1 MKKILFVALFV
12 FGCITDC
19 MAERIDICCFDR
31 APADGEGMCREI
43 TSDEHCDDKDKG
55 CPDGYEFMMTYC
67 ETCPIGSYC
76 YNRVKYDC
84 SQPNNFPD
92 VTFTEDGQTGD
103 QCPWKISCNTGQYW
117 TGNGC
122 ESCGIYDE
130 HYVGNGI
137 TYSCNGEGSNNTCE
151 ATSPGSYCTGATYTI
166 NLDKN
171 MPYTHAPDYD
181 KYMNKELSYKYE
193 AGYQNGSSNWNTTT
207 VESSDFKQPTHNY
220 LEFTGYYTKASD
232 GDLVIDADGK
242 ISESY
247 QGSAIE
253 AFIGGTSTLYAQ
265 YKVNE
270 IEITY
275 KNTNGYT
282 KSQTF
287 DIGDDSNSTNRK
299 VIDIITGWTPA
310 GQKFK
315 HWECTAGCDAGKIY
329 EADDVF
335 EFTEELDRT
344 LTARYEDCPAGHY
357 CYGNTE
363 YDCPGG
369 STSDAG
375 SSKIQDCYMFAKTT
389 FTDGTGANF
398 TLGELL
404 GDDNAKIYRH

>member
-1 MKKILFVALFV
+1 MILTN
-12 FGCITDC
+12 ITDVYAAQC
-19 MAERIDICCFDR
+19 YLCCAEAEGSCPQMAPDDQCRI
-31 APADGEGMCREI
+31 
-43 TSDEHCDDKDKG
+43 KG
-55 CPDGYEFMMTYC
+55 CPAGCGLNSAKTDCLLCDPGYYSPDNKGNCLRCTSPDYDNIDWVDQKGMT
-67 ETCPIGSYC
+67 T
-76 YNRVKYDC
+76 D
-84 SQPNNFPD
+84 D
-92 VTFTEDGQTGD
+92 
-103 QCPWKISCNTGQYW
+103 CPWLVTCKTGEYWADGTCKSCSSHNEY
-117 TGNGC
+117 
-122 ESCGIYDE
+122 
-130 HYVGNGI
+130 YVGNNRS
-137 TYSCNGEGSNNTCE
+137 YKCEGSGNEEKCGD
-151 ATSPGSYCTGATYTI
+151 TSPGSYCTGATYTI

-181 KYMNKELSYKYE
+181 KYINKELSYKYE
-193 AGYQNGSSNWNTTT
+193 AGYENGSNNWNTTT

-247 QGSAIE
+247 QGSTIE

-275 KNTNGYT
+275 KNANGDT

-299 VIDIITGWTPA
+299 VRDIITGWTPA

-315 HWECTAGCDAGKIY
+315 HWKCTAGCDAEKIY
-329 EADDVF
+329 EVDDVF

-344 LTARYEDCPAGHY
+344 LTAQYEDCPAGYY
-357 CYGNTE
+357 CYGNKAYE
-363 YDCPGG
+363 CPGG

-375 SSKIQDCYMFAKTT
+375 KSTIQDCYMSAETQFI
-389 FTDGTGANF
+389 DNTGADF
-398 TLGELL
+398 TLGDLL
-404 GDDNAKIYRH
+404 GGDNAKIYRH

>member
-1 MKKILFVALFV
+1 MILTN
-12 FGCITDC
+12 ITDVYAAQC
-19 MAERIDICCFDR
+19 YLCCAEEAGHCPAMAPDDPCRI
-31 APADGEGMCREI
+31 
-43 TSDEHCDDKDKG
+43 KG
-55 CPDGYEFMMTYC
+55 CPAGCGINDAETDCLLC
-67 ETCPIGSYC
+67 ETGYYSDDNSGSC
-76 YNRVKYDC
+76 RSCSRPQYD
-84 SQPNNFPD
+84 NID
-92 VTFTEDGQTGD
+92 WVD
-103 QCPWKISCNTGQYW
+103 QKGMTTNDCPWLVTCKRGEYWADGTCISCSSYN
-117 TGNGC
+117 
-122 ESCGIYDE
+122 E
-130 HYVGNGI
+130 HYVGNNSS
-137 TYSCNGEGSNNTCE
+137 YKCEGSGNEEKCGD
-151 ATSPGSYCTGATYTI
+151 TSPGSYCTGATYTI

-181 KYMNKELSYKYE
+181 KYINKELSYKYE
-193 AGYQNGSSNWNTTT
+193 AGYKNGSNWSTKT

-247 QGSAIE
+247 QGNTIE

-344 LTARYEDCPAGHY
+344 LTAQYEDCPAGYY
-357 CYGNTE
+357 CYDNTA
-363 YDCPGG
+363 YPCPGG

-375 SSKIQDCYMFAKTT
+375 KSTIQDCYMSAETYFIDSKE
-389 FTDGTGANF
+389 GKF
-398 TLGELL
+398 TLGDLL
-404 GDDNAKIYRH
+404 GDNAKIYRHY